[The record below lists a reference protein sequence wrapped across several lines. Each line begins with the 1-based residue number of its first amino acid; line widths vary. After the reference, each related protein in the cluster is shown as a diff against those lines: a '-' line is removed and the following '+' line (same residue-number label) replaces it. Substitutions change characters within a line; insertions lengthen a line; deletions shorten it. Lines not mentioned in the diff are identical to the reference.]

1 VVLDQNVQGNGFV
14 ITDVIVQGVGGHHIG
29 WQVEI
34 LENSTVKTRLG
45 ETSRDFNLSGAV
57 TMGSSN
63 THFESGIPI
72 QAGATLQ
79 ARVWGESSSPSFVEV
94 TISGY
99 VW

>member
-1 VVLDQNVQGNGFV
+1 M
-14 ITDVIVQGVGGHHIG
+14 ITDVIVQGIESDRGR
-29 WQVEI
+29 WLVEI

-45 ETSRDFNLSGAV
+45 EMVKTIPGFGVAPL
-57 TMGSSN
+57 GSSN
-63 THFESGIPI
+63 NHFESGIPI

-79 ARVWGESSSPSFVEV
+79 ARVWNTSPGKMVEV